1 MNKQEQDELPRD
13 VNSID
18 KIIKS
23 MGIDRYDPCVSEQ
36 LLEFIYRY
44 VSEILQ
50 DSQTFSEHKEKEKIE
65 IEVDDI
71 KLAIQSKMNYSFTE
85 SPSIDFLQDLSK
97 NNIPIMI
104 PEKSCVLLPPKEHC
118 LQSEKK

>member
-1 MNKQEQDELPRD
+1 MNQKQEQDELPRD

-23 MGIDRYDPCVSEQ
+23 MGIDKYDPCVSEQ
-36 LLEFIYRY
+36 LIEFIYRY

-50 DSQTFSEHKEKEKIE
+50 DSQTFSEHKEKTE
-65 IEVDDI
+65 IEVEDI
-71 KLAIQSKMNYSFTE
+71 KLAIQCKLNYSFTE
-85 SPSIDFLQDLSK
+85 PPSVEFLSELSK

-104 PEKSCVLLPPKEHC
+104 PEKSCVLLPPKENC
-118 LQSEKK
+118 LQNEKK